1 MQLKREKIY
10 NRAILNKHYYRENVK
25 LFSSLAAKAQEKIVS
40 RVLCHAQVAPNAVM
54 IIHLGRQLP
63 AASSDTTREHQ
74 AGSP

>member
-1 MQLKREKIY
+1 MQLEREKIY
-10 NRAILNKHYYRENVK
+10 KRTVLNKYYYHKNC
-25 LFSSLAAKAQEKIVS
+25 SLHKTAKAQEKIVS
-40 RVLCHAQVAPNAVM
+40 RVLCRAQVAPNAVM